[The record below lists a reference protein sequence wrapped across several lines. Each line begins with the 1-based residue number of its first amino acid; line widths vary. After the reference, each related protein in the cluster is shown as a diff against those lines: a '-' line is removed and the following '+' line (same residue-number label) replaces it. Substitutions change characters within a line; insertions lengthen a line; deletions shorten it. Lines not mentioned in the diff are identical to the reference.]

1 MDNMNPSYME
11 WRTLGTYAIFLF
23 HNMDHNDLKKEGVAK
38 PGKEGAVFLCNRR
51 EIQPVPHSIKFRS
64 SQSI

>member
-1 MDNMNPSYME
+1 ME
-11 WRTLGTYAIFLF
+11 WRSLGTYSIFLF

-38 PGKEGAVFLCNRR
+38 PGKQGGVFLSNRR
-51 EIQPVPHSIKFRS
+51 EIQLVPHAIKLRS